1 LVFKQLFGDGL
12 FIPNIDKRNN
22 AAFTRKLRYR
32 GEPLLA
38 LDLGSLFGKKNA
50 PLVGLD
56 ISTSGVKLVELTD
69 LGKDELRL
77 ERYAMEPLPRGAI
90 VDGNIENIEQVSE
103 AIRRVW
109 EKSGTRAKLVA
120 LGMPAASVITK
131 KIILPNG
138 LSEEELEVQVESEA
152 NQYIPFALDEVSLD
166 FDVIG
171 PLPNSPED
179 VEVLLA
185 ATRKEKV
192 EDRVA
197 VAEAA
202 GLKPTVMDIESYAAR
217 AAIERITAQL
227 PKGGQ
232 GQIVALFQIGAQ
244 ITHIS
249 VLLDGQPL
257 YEREQ
262 PFGGNQLTQD
272 IMRAYGLSQD
282 DAEKKKKSGELPD
295 DYETALLEPF
305 LESAALEVTRA
316 IQFFFTSTPYTR
328 INQIFL
334 AGGCAII
341 PGLVDIVATRTQIS
355 TSVVSP
361 FKGMQLASTVREK
374 QLRIE
379 APAYLVACGLAMR
392 RFD

>member
-1 LVFKQLFGDGL
+1 M
-12 FIPNIDKRNN
+12 
-22 AAFTRKLRYR
+22 
-32 GEPLLA
+32 A
-38 LDLGSLFGKKNA
+38 LDFELLFGKKNP

-56 ISTSGVKLVELTD
+56 ISSSGVKLVELSEV
-69 LGKDELRL
+69 GKSEFRL
-77 ERYAMEPLPRGAI
+77 ERFAAEPLPRGAV
-90 VDGNIENIEQVSE
+90 VDGNIENIEDV
-103 AIRRVW
+103 ADAVRRVW
-109 EKSGTRAKLVA
+109 KKSGTRAKFVA
-120 LGMPAASVITK
+120 LGMPPASVITK
-131 KIILPNG
+131 KIILPGG
-138 LSEEELEVQVESEA
+138 LSEDELEVQVESEA

-171 PLPNSPED
+171 PAQNAPED

-197 VAEAA
+197 VAESA

-217 AAIERITAQL
+217 AAVDRIVAQM
-227 PKGGQ
+227 PQGGK

-244 ITHIS
+244 VTHVS
-249 VLLDGQPL
+249 MLLDGQAI

-272 IMRAYGLSQD
+272 IVRSYGLSFEE
-282 DAEKKKKSGELPD
+282 AEAKKKAGDLPEGYERELLD
-295 DYETALLEPF
+295 PF
-305 LESAALEVTRA
+305 LENVGLEVTRA

-328 INQIFL
+328 IDQIFL

-341 PGLVDIVATRTQIS
+341 PGLVELVAERTKIS
-355 TSVVSP
+355 ASVVSP
-361 FKGMQLASTVREK
+361 FKGMQLASNVREK
-374 QLRIE
+374 QLRTE

-392 RFD
+392 RFG

>member
-1 LVFKQLFGDGL
+1 M
-12 FIPNIDKRNN
+12 
-22 AAFTRKLRYR
+22 
-32 GEPLLA
+32 A
-38 LDLGSLFGKKNA
+38 LDLGFLVGKKTP

-56 ISTSGVKLVELTD
+56 ISTSGVKLVELTET
-69 LGKDELRL
+69 GKNEFRL
-77 ERYAMEPLPRGAI
+77 ERFATEPLPRGAV
-90 VDGNIENIEQVSE
+90 VDGNIENIDQVSE
-103 AIRRVW
+103 AVRRVW
-109 EKSGTRAKLVA
+109 KKSGTRARLVA
-120 LGMPAASVITK
+120 IGMPPASVITK
-131 KIILPNG
+131 KIILPGG
-138 LSEEELEVQVESEA
+138 LSEDELEVQVESEA

-166 FDVIG
+166 FDVVG
-171 PLPNSPED
+171 PAQNAPED

-202 GLKPTVMDIESYAAR
+202 GLKPMVMDIESYAAR
-217 AAIERITAQL
+217 AAIDRITAQL
-227 PKGGQ
+227 PKGGE

-244 ITHIS
+244 VTHFS
-249 VLLDGQPL
+249 VLLDGQTI

-272 IMRAYGLSQD
+272 IVRSYGLSFEE
-282 DAEKKKKSGELPD
+282 AEAKKKAGDLPD
-295 DYETALLEPF
+295 GYEQEMLRPF
-305 LESAALEVTRA
+305 MENAALEVTRA
-316 IQFFFTSTPYTR
+316 MQFFFTSTPYTH
-328 INQIFL
+328 IDQIFM

-341 PGLVDIVATRTQIS
+341 PGLVELVAERAKIS

-361 FKGMQLASTVREK
+361 FKGMQLAANVREK
-374 QLRIE
+374 QLRAE

>member
-1 LVFKQLFGDGL
+1 MFS
-12 FIPNIDKRNN
+12 
-22 AAFTRKLRYR
+22 
-32 GEPLLA
+32 GESILA
-38 LDLGSLFGKKNA
+38 IELGPLFGKKNA

-56 ISTSGVKLVELTD
+56 ISTSGVKLVELSEV
-69 LGKDELRL
+69 GRNELRL
-77 ERYAMEPLPRGAI
+77 ERYAAEPLPKGAV

-103 AIRRVW
+103 AVRRVW
-109 EKSGTRAKLVA
+109 KKSGTRAKLVA
-120 LGMPAASVITK
+120 LGMPPASVITK
-131 KIILPNG
+131 KIILPGG
-138 LSEEELEVQVESEA
+138 LSEEELELQVESEA

-171 PLPNSPED
+171 PAQNSPD
-179 VEVLLA
+179 DIEVLLA

-217 AAIERITAQL
+217 TAIERVTSQL
-227 PKGGQ
+227 PQAGQ
-232 GQIVALFQIGAQ
+232 GQIVALFQIGSQ

-272 IMRAYGLSQD
+272 IVRAYGVSQD
-282 DAEKKKKSGELPD
+282 EAEAKKKSGDLPEG
-295 DYETALLEPF
+295 YERELLEPF

-328 INQIFL
+328 IDQIFL
-334 AGGCAII
+334 AGGCSII
-341 PGLVDIVATRTQIS
+341 PGLAEIIASRTQIS
-355 TSVVSP
+355 TSIVSP
-361 FKGMQLASTVREK
+361 FKGMQLGSTIREK
-374 QLRIE
+374 QLRMD
-379 APAYLVACGLAMR
+379 APAYLIACGLAMR